1 MAATKISLKLFI
13 DKKSERVLFAEAN
26 NDFVDFLFNFF
37 TLPFGNVTGILKE
50 KGMGGCLPS
59 LFKSIEHL
67 SDAYFLPDQ
76 PKDFV
81 LNPFVAIPGPK
92 LPLPLPNVQSFR
104 YTESS
109 DRCRSGCSRCRIQER
124 LYCNTRLCSS
134 CTATVKTDFSD
145 GCSSPASS
153 SDEGYVKGMVT
164 YMVMDDLE
172 VKPTVNI
179 SFVTLLNEFNV
190 EDVGS
195 IEEKVV
201 ELGMNEGVQ
210 LLKASLQSKTV
221 LTDIFLQAETVGTE
235 ESIKYEGV

>member
-81 LNPFVAIPGPK
+81 LNPFVALPGPK
-92 LPLPLPNVQSFR
+92 LPLLLPNVQSFR
-104 YTESS
+104 ERESS
-109 DRCRSGCSRCRIQER
+109 DYRCTCGHIRIRER
-124 LYCNTRLCSS
+124 LYCNNRLCSS
-134 CTATVKTDFSD
+134 CTATVKTRFSD

-172 VKPTVNI
+172 VKPMVNI

-201 ELGMNEGVQ
+201 ELGMNEVR
-210 LLKASLQSKTV
+210 LSSLA
-221 LTDIFLQAETVGTE
+221 LRAL
-235 ESIKYEGV
+235 